1 MNQFTGHSE
10 QLSVINKQLKGNYF
24 SLSGFIRVVLRMEKR
39 ILASSSASL
48 NKLSNAF
55 SLINSVSLRRFNQY
69 FVSRDSL
76 YAIEIFAE
84 KSAFEIAPFASEIFA
99 PTLVPLLSNCL
110 ERINSFLSLLRNWY
124 TFTTLTA
131 NKYAFSYKLFFIF
144 LPYKFSSKTNLI
156 RKPYKSENNHCLLFT
171 ENCPLICFI

>member
-1 MNQFTGHSE
+1 MNQFIVHSE
-10 QLSVINKQLKGNYF
+10 QLSVIINQFKVNYF
-24 SLSGFIRVVLRMEKR
+24 SLLGFIRVVLRMEKR
-39 ILASSSASL
+39 ILAISSASL

-55 SLINSVSLRRFNQY
+55 SLINAVSLRRFNQY

-76 YAIEIFAE
+76 YAI
-84 KSAFEIAPFASEIFA
+84 EIFA

-131 NKYAFSYKLFFIF
+131 NKYALSYKLFFIF
-144 LPYKFSSKTNLI
+144 LPYKFSSKTDLI
-156 RKPYKSENNHCLLFT
+156 RKPYKNEINHCLPFT
-171 ENCPLICFI
+171 ENCPQSCFI